1 MTNEKKPFHKIM
13 VEEFIKPKIFDM
25 NSRASRLEA
34 EGNALLTKAATIR
47 AEASSL
53 ESNLYSYMKSRAE
66 QFPDD

>member
-1 MTNEKKPFHKIM
+1 MIDEKNQFHKTM
-13 VEEFIKPKIFDM
+13 VEEFIKPKILDM
-25 NSRASRLEA
+25 NSRASRLES